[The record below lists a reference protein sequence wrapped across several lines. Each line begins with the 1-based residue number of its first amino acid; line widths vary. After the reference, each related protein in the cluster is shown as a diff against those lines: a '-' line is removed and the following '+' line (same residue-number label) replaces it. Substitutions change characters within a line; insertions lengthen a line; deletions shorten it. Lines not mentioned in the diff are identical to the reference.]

1 MNVTTQATRTV
12 DVAKTVKRD
21 DIVEDYTETI
31 ATYTNDAYQMKLQ
44 FFATYEKIDYLYETL
59 TQAAKD
65 WFADAL
71 GKLAEAKEQLIKLQ
85 PFQIPEVDYY
95 YY

>member
-1 MNVTTQATRTV
+1 M
-12 DVAKTVKRD
+12 AKTVKRN
-21 DIVEDYTETI
+21 DIVENYTEKI

-71 GKLAEAKEQLIKLQ
+71 GKLAGAKEQLIKLQ
-85 PFQIPEVDYY
+85 PFQIPEVDIRLASVL
-95 YY
+95 

>member
-44 FFATYEKIDYLYETL
+44 FFATYEKMDYLYETL

-71 GKLAEAKEQLIKLQ
+71 GKLAREQFKLQ
-85 PFQIPEVDYY
+85 PFQIPEVDIRLASVL
-95 YY
+95 